1 VRGFSFSWSSSPVL
15 LLVVVLVVLLVLVL
29 VLLVVLLVVVNHRRG
44 CGHMQRRSV
53 KRGINVVVVPTH
65 VVKTAGQRTRDVFL
79 GV

>member
-1 VRGFSFSWSSSPVL
+1 MV
-15 LLVVVLVVLLVLVL
+15 LLVVLLVL
-29 VLLVVLLVVVNHRRG
+29 VLLVVLLVLLVLVNHSRG

>member
-1 VRGFSFSWSSSPVL
+1 VL
-15 LLVVVLVVLLVLVL
+15 LLVVLVVLVL
-29 VLLVVLLVVVNHRRG
+29 VSHSRG

-65 VVKTAGQRTRDVFL
+65 VVKAAGQRTRDVFL

>member
-1 VRGFSFSWSSSPVL
+1 ML
-15 LLVVVLVVLLVLVL
+15 LLVVLLVLVL
-29 VLLVVLLVVVNHRRG
+29 LLVLLVVLVMLLVNHRRS

>member
-1 VRGFSFSWSSSPVL
+1 ML
-15 LLVVVLVVLLVLVL
+15 LLVVLLVLVL
-29 VLLVVLLVVVNHRRG
+29 LLVLLVVLVVLLVNHSRG

-65 VVKTAGQRTRDVFL
+65 VVKTAGQRTSDVFL